1 MLNFPSEIIEDV
13 FLVMPRKI
21 LILIAAILLGLAAA
35 QTQTPEKKMPPADQS
50 AAATLRGMVA
60 NRFVGTWKLVSYTQ
74 KTEGGTVLY
83 PFGSYPI
90 GLAMFDASGHMSVQ
104 IMQIPHATFTS
115 GYERAT
121 AEQVKAVYQ
130 AYLAYYGN
138 WTVDEMNEQ
147 LVETIKASNQ
157 LDHVNLLQTRPYF
170 FDKNQLSLRNLNEL
184 NGRQYSTA
192 IVWERL
198 P

>member
-1 MLNFPSEIIEDV
+1 M
-13 FLVMPRKI
+13 
-21 LILIAAILLGLAAA
+21 
-35 QTQTPEKKMPPADQS
+35 
-50 AAATLRGMVA
+50 
-60 NRFVGTWKLVSYTQ
+60 
-74 KTEGGTVLY
+74 
-83 PFGSYPI
+83 
-90 GLAMFDASGHMSVQ
+90 
-104 IMQIPHATFTS
+104 
-115 GYERAT
+115 
-121 AEQVKAVYQ
+121 KAVYQ

-170 FDKNQLSLRNLNEL
+170 FDKNLLSLRNLNEL